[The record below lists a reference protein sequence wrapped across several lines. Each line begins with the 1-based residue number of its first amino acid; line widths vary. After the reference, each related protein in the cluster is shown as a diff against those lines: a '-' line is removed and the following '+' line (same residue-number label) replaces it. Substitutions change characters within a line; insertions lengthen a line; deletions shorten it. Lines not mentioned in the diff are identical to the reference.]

1 MQIYTSFTPN
11 NPYEN
16 NYNKNKDELSQEE
29 KLQVAKLQKRDS
41 EVKAHEA
48 AHLASG
54 AGLIRG
60 LNYSYE
66 KGPDGK
72 QYAVGGEVMLDT
84 SKGKTPQETIQKS
97 EQIKR
102 AALAPS
108 NPSSADLKIAAN
120 AEAMK
125 NNAQSELRKELIDTK
140 VKFSS
145 KNPLKIYNDT
155 EIPNIL
161 GLF

>member
-16 NYNKNKDELSQEE
+16 NYNKNKNELSQEE

>member
-1 MQIYTSFTPN
+1 MQIYTSFTSN

-16 NYNKNKDELSQEE
+16 NYNKNKNELSQEE

-54 AGLIRG
+54 AGLTRG

-72 QYAVGGEVMLDT
+72 QYAVGGEVILDT

>member
-16 NYNKNKDELSQEE
+16 NYNKNKNELSQEE

-54 AGLIRG
+54 AGLTRG

-72 QYAVGGEVMLDT
+72 QYAVGGEVILDT

>member
-16 NYNKNKDELSQEE
+16 NYNKNKNELSQEE
-29 KLQVAKLQKRDS
+29 KLQVAKLQKWDS

-60 LNYSYE
+60 LNYSCE

-125 NNAQSELRKELIDTK
+125 NNAQSELRKELMDTK
-140 VKFSS
+140 AKFSS

>member
-1 MQIYTSFTPN
+1 
-11 NPYEN
+11 
-16 NYNKNKDELSQEE
+16 
-29 KLQVAKLQKRDS
+29 
-41 EVKAHEA
+41 
-48 AHLASG
+48 
-54 AGLIRG
+54 
-60 LNYSYE
+60 
-66 KGPDGK
+66 
-72 QYAVGGEVMLDT
+72 MLDT

-125 NNAQSELRKELIDTK
+125 NNAQSELRKELMDTK
-140 VKFSS
+140 AKFSS